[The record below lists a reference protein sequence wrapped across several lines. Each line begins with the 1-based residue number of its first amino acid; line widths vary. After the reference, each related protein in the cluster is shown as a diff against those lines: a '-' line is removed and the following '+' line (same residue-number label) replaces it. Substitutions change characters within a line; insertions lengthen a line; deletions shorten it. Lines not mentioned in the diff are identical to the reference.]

1 MLADAT
7 PFTRV
12 GNAESAIVMVKRIVD
27 AKARFLSLAKPRAD
41 SGTSTGRLMFARLGV
56 ADRTRLRRLE
66 QRPIESA
73 VSELTVIRLATVSA
87 ITGSRL
93 HCRRRLDR
101 VGVLV

>member
-1 MLADAT
+1 M
-7 PFTRV
+7 PFERV
-12 GNAESAIVMVKRIVD
+12 GKMEGAIVMVKRIVD
-27 AKARFLSLAKPRAD
+27 TKGRFRSSANPRANT
-41 SGTSTGRLMFARLGV
+41 GTSTRRLMFTRLGV
-56 ADRTRLRRLE
+56 ADRTRLRCLQ

-73 VSELTVIRLATVSA
+73 VSELAVIRLATVSA